1 MKSNILIQDNFDEF
15 NLNNLEKNSFQEKI
29 PPQFDYKNYLSI
41 LKTKQSNSIIEHIND
56 ENYILYENE
65 VKYKIFEDFNSISKN
80 NNMIELQLNIP
91 HNIISI
97 NKIKIPN
104 QINKFV
110 EETFICNGNE
120 IIKLDEKY
128 FNSNT
133 TNKIIY
139 NQHKNIKLYIYINT
153 QAINKMINK
162 SIFINYSYAI
172 FKNKVKFI

>member
-1 MKSNILIQDNFDEF
+1 MKSYILIQDSFDEF
-15 NLNNLEKNSFQEKI
+15 NLNNLEKINTH
-29 PPQFDYKNYLSI
+29 FDYKNQLSI
-41 LKTKQSNSIIEHIND
+41 FNTKQSNSIIEHIND

-65 VKYKIFEDFNSISKN
+65 VKYKIFEDINSISKKN
-80 NNMIELQLNIP
+80 NIIELQLNIP

-104 QINKFV
+104 QINKFI
-110 EETFICNGNE
+110 EDIFICNGHE

-139 NQHKNIKLYIYINT
+139 NQHENIKLYIYFNT
-153 QAINKMINK
+153 QVINKMINK